1 MGMDA
6 LREIRKNPA
15 LLTFMLGH
23 FTVDLYSGLL
33 PVLYP
38 LMAIQFE
45 LSNQEVGFV
54 ALSFMTAS
62 SLSQPLFGYLADKHG
77 SRYMAPASLAWAA
90 IMFGVIGLSP
100 SAGFFMFAAFMAGLG
115 SGAYHPQGAANAA
128 AAVRDE
134 SRNTAMSIYTVSG
147 TGGFALGPIFGALIF
162 GIFHQEGVLLM
173 VPLGLISA
181 WLVFRSLVR
190 LNLGLPE
197 RRASGNVDQQF
208 SVRWK
213 YLTPVIAVVMLR
225 SWVFLSVVTLSPL
238 WYSDLGYGAAF
249 YGFLVTSM
257 LGIGA
262 LGTIAGGM
270 LADRYG
276 QRQVLVVSLL
286 LSIPALYIFIAF
298 PGPWALLT
306 GALLGFLVDMSISV
320 TLVMA
325 QGMVQGRAGMA
336 SGFILGVG
344 FVTGGIGVPI
354 TGTLADYVGIPM
366 ALGITGVLL
375 VVALVIVMLL
385 PEHVARRSPRPQT
398 APAG

>member
-1 MGMDA
+1 MDA
-6 LREIRKNPA
+6 LREIRQNPA
-15 LLTFMLGH
+15 LMTFMLGH

-38 LMAIQFE
+38 LMALQFD
-45 LSNQEVGFV
+45 LSNQEVGLV
-54 ALSFMTAS
+54 ALSFMTAA

-100 SAGFFMFAAFMAGLG
+100 TTGFFMFAAFMAGLG
-115 SGAYHPQGAANAA
+115 SGAYHPMGASNAA
-128 AAVRDE
+128 AAVKDE

-147 TGGFALGPIFGALIF
+147 TGGFALGPIVGALIF

-173 VPLGLISA
+173 VPLGLIGA
-181 WLVFRSLVR
+181 WLVYRSMVK
-190 LNLGLPE
+190 LNLGLSE
-197 RRASGNVDQQF
+197 RRASGTVDQQF
-208 SVRWK
+208 SIRWR

-225 SWVFLSVVTLSPL
+225 SWVFLSVVTLSPI
-238 WYSDLGYGAAF
+238 WYQELGYSASF
-249 YGFLVTSM
+249 YGVLVTAM
-257 LGIGA
+257 LGVGA

-270 LADRYG
+270 LADRLG
-276 QRQVLVVSLL
+276 QRQVLVGSLL

-298 PGPWALLT
+298 PGPWALVT
-306 GALLGFLVDMSISV
+306 GAALGFLVDMSISV

-336 SGFILGVG
+336 SGFILGIG

-366 ALGITGVLL
+366 SIGITGVLL
-375 VVALVIVMLL
+375 VAALIIVMML
-385 PEHVARRSPRPQT
+385 PEHVARRTPLARP
-398 APAG
+398 APG

>member
-1 MGMDA
+1 MDA
-6 LREIRKNPA
+6 LKEIRQNPA

-38 LMAIQFE
+38 LMALQFD
-45 LSNQEVGFV
+45 LSNRDVGFV

-62 SLSQPLFGYLADKHG
+62 SISQPLFGYLADKHG

-100 SAGFFMFAAFMAGLG
+100 STGFFMFAAFMAGLG

-147 TGGFALGPIFGALIF
+147 TGGYALGPIFGALIF
-162 GIFHQEGVLLM
+162 GVFHQEGVLLM
-173 VPLGLISA
+173 VPLGLLSA
-181 WLVFRSLVR
+181 FLVYRSLVK

-197 RRASGNVDQQF
+197 RRASGSVDDQF
-208 SVRWK
+208 SIKWK
-213 YLTPVIAVVMLR
+213 YLAPVVAVVMLR

-238 WYSDLGYGAAF
+238 WYQELGYSASF
-249 YGFLVTSM
+249 YGILVTAM

-262 LGTIAGGM
+262 LGTIAGGV
-270 LADRYG
+270 LADRLG
-276 QRQVLVVSLL
+276 QRQVLFYSLL
-286 LSIPALYIFIAF
+286 LSLPALYVFLFF

-325 QGMVQGRAGMA
+325 QGMVRGRAGMA
-336 SGFILGVG
+336 SGFILGIG

-354 TGTLADYVGIPM
+354 TGMMADVVGIPT
-366 ALGITGVLL
+366 ALGITGILL
-375 VVALVIVMLL
+375 VVALVIVVLL
-385 PEHVARRSPRPQT
+385 PEHIARRTPLAKPA
-398 APAG
+398 APV